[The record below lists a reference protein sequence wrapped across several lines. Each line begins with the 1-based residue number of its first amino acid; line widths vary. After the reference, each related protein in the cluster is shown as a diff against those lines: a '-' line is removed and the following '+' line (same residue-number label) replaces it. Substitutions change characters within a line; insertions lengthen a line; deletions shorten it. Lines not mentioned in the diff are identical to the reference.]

1 MTNSIII
8 MAAGA
13 SSRMKASVD
22 STILTESQ
30 IESANSKSKVLIE
43 FGTES
48 KPFISYSISNMIK
61 SGFNNIY
68 IVTSENAHYF
78 RDNFKDLLII
88 DLKKCNVKFS
98 IQYLQ
103 TNRSKPL
110 GTADAIFQTMEQYPN
125 LKSQSFCV
133 CNGDNLYSIESLKKI
148 KSTKSKNAFIA
159 YDRDGLKF
167 PKERISSFS
176 IAKLDKENS
185 LIDIIEKP
193 NKLIINKSLDSL
205 GKIRVSM
212 NLFKFHGEDSF
223 SFFKNCPINKKR
235 NEKEIP
241 DVLKQMILKKNK
253 NILGIPVFEN
263 VLDLT
268 SKTDII
274 EIYKYLK

>member
-13 SSRMKASVD
+13 SSRMKASID

-176 IAKLDKENS
+176 IAKLDKENL

-268 SKTDII
+268 SKKDIM

>member
-78 RDNFKDLLII
+78 RDNFKDLLKI

-176 IAKLDKENS
+176 IAKLDKENL

-193 NKLIINKSLDSL
+193 NKSIINKSLDSL

-268 SKTDII
+268 SKKDIM

>member
-1 MTNSIII
+1 

-22 STILTESQ
+22 SKILTESQ
-30 IESANSKSKVLIE
+30 IESANTKSKVLIE
-43 FGTES
+43 FGTKS

-61 SGFNNIY
+61 SGFNKIY
-68 IVTSENAHYF
+68 IVTSKDAHYF
-78 RDNFKDLLII
+78 RNNFNDLLKI
-88 DLKKCNVKFS
+88 DLTKCDINFS
-98 IQYLQ
+98 VQYLP

-125 LKSQSFCV
+125 LKSKSFCV
-133 CNGDNLYSIESLKKI
+133 CNGDNLYSVKSLKKI
-148 KSTKSKNAFIA
+148 KSTKSNNAFIA
-159 YDRDGLKF
+159 YDRNGLNF
-167 PKERISSFS
+167 SKERISSFS
-176 IAKLDKENS
+176 IAKLDEENK

-193 NKLIINKSLDSL
+193 NKEIIKKSFDKS

-212 NLFKFHGEDSF
+212 NLFKFHGEESF

-241 DVLKQMILKKNK
+241 DVLKKMISKNNK
-253 NILGIPVFEN
+253 SITGIPMSEN

-274 EIYKYLK
+274 EIHKRLR

>member
-1 MTNSIII
+1 

-68 IVTSENAHYF
+68 IVTGENAHYF
-78 RDNFKDLLII
+78 RDNFKDLLKI

-176 IAKLDKENS
+176 IAKLDKENL

-212 NLFKFHGEDSF
+212 NLFKFNGEDSF

-268 SKTDII
+268 SKKDIM

>member
-1 MTNSIII
+1 

-13 SSRMKASVD
+13 SSRMKTSVD

-78 RDNFKDLLII
+78 RDNFKDLLKI

-176 IAKLDKENS
+176 IAKLDKENL

-268 SKTDII
+268 SKKDIM

>member
-78 RDNFKDLLII
+78 RDNFKDLLKI

-268 SKTDII
+268 SKKDIM

>member
-1 MTNSIII
+1 MTDSIII

-13 SSRMKASVD
+13 SSRMKAPVD
-22 STILTESQ
+22 STTLTESQ

-43 FGTES
+43 FGKES

-61 SGFNNIY
+61 SGFKNIY

-78 RDNFKDLLII
+78 RDNFDDLLKI
-88 DLKKCNVKFS
+88 DLTKCDINFS
-98 IQYLQ
+98 VQYLSA
-103 TNRSKPL
+103 NRVKPF
-110 GTADAIFQTMEQYPN
+110 GTADAIFQTIEQYPN
-125 LKSQSFCV
+125 LKSKSFCV

-148 KSTKSKNAFIA
+148 KSTKSNNAFIA
-159 YDRDGLKF
+159 YDRDGLIF

-176 IAKLDKENS
+176 IVKLDKENT

-193 NKLIINKSLDSL
+193 NKETINKSLDSL

-212 NLFKFHGEDSF
+212 NLFKFHGKDSF
-223 SFFKNCPINKKR
+223 YFFKNCPINKKR

-241 DVLKQMILKKNK
+241 DVLKQMISKSNK
-253 NILGIPVFEN
+253 DIIGIPMFEN

-268 SKTDII
+268 SKSDII
-274 EIYKYLK
+274 EVYKYLE

>member
-1 MTNSIII
+1 

-13 SSRMKASVD
+13 SSRMKTSVD

-176 IAKLDKENS
+176 IAKLDKENL

-193 NKLIINKSLDSL
+193 NKSIINKSLDSL

-268 SKTDII
+268 SKKDIM